1 MTEAIQTHLKDD
13 PALFRRWT
21 MVRAKLEAAK
31 GHLELAGSVLERRR
45 PGRPSVWVVRFRDRE
60 NGEQRCRSV
69 YLGEEAIAE
78 HARVLIGRW
87 RREKAAREE
96 KRHQDTMRHLDMS
109 AEALGFSGRARK
121 RLRAVA
127 EKAVEDPLAMARIVF
142 GHPDPAV
149 QFGHRAGRP
158 SKSGLW

>member
-13 PALFRRWT
+13 PALYRRWA

-31 GHLELAGSVLERRR
+31 EHLELAGSVLERRR
-45 PGRPSVWVVRFRDRE
+45 PGRRSVWVVRYRDRE
-60 NGEQRCRSV
+60 NGKRRCRSI
-69 YLGEEAIAE
+69 YLGEETIAE
-78 HARVLIGRW
+78 HARALIQRW
-87 RREKAAREE
+87 RRDKDAVGV
-96 KRHQDTMRHLDMS
+96 KRHQDTMRHLDIS
-109 AEALGFSGRARK
+109 AEALGFSERARK
-121 RLRAVA
+121 RLRAAA
-127 EKAVEDPLAMARIVF
+127 EKAVDDPLSMARIVF